1 MWNYA
6 EYERLKNER
15 IKSHP
20 DATAQDIE
28 RACEQI
34 AKELGV

>member
-6 EYERLKNER
+6 EYERLKNEW
-15 IKSHP
+15 IKLHP